1 MYKNILLLIDCS
13 HVDQTIVYHI
23 KDLARI
29 HGSRV
34 HLFNVIHAH
43 TMDQER
49 IMTEQQTE
57 YFKKFTK
64 EFQEANIEVESST
77 ALGEPNEL
85 VLQKASE
92 PIWDLVAMATHG
104 HKGISDFILGSVS
117 DKLKH
122 KLNKP
127 LLLIHG

>member
-13 HVDQTIVYHI
+13 HVDQTIVDHI
-23 KDLARI
+23 KNLARF

-64 EFQEANIEVESST
+64 EFQEAGIEVGSST
-77 ALGEPNEL
+77 ALGEPAEL

-104 HKGISDFILGSVS
+104 HKGFSDFILGSVS